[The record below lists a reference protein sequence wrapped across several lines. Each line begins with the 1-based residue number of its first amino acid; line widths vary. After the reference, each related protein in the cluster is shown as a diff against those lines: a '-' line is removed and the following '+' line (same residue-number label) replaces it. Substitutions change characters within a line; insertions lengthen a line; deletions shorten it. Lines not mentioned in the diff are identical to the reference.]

1 MVESNGVND
10 VARRVWIDDRNAIFR
25 RGLAGAL
32 TDSVFVVAGESES
45 LTPPPTLEDVGILL
59 FDLEHLQRVRLLPG
73 VSSVR
78 LVALA
83 SAEYEE
89 LLFQSLE
96 AGVAGILVRRTLT
109 PAALSGYLEAVAS
122 GGTALPAALLNRLVT
137 HLAGSGRHGLQD
149 SLGGREVDVL
159 RLLADGSST
168 REIAAELAYSERTVK
183 NIVHDLLLKLDC
195 RTRAQ
200 AVGLA
205 TRRGVI

>member
-1 MVESNGVND
+1 VVESNPVD
-10 VARRVWIDDRNAIFR
+10 DDARRVWIDDRNAIFR

-32 TDSVFVVAGESES
+32 TDSMFVVAGESE
-45 LTPPPTLEDVGILL
+45 TLSPAPVLDDVGILL

-73 VSSVR
+73 ASSVR

-89 LLFQSLE
+89 LLLEGLE

-122 GGTALPAALLNRLVT
+122 GGTALPAALMKRLVT
-137 HLAGSGRHGLQD
+137 NLAGGGRQCLPD
-149 SLGGREVDVL
+149 ALGGREVDVL
-159 RLLADGSST
+159 RLLAGGSST
-168 REIAAELAYSERTVK
+168 REIAVELAYSERTVK

>member
-1 MVESNGVND
+1 VD
-10 VARRVWIDDRNAIFR
+10 DDARRVWIDDRNAIFR

-32 TDSVFVVAGESES
+32 TDSMFVVAGESE
-45 LTPPPTLEDVGILL
+45 TLSPAPVLDDVGILL

-73 VSSVR
+73 ASSVR

-89 LLFQSLE
+89 LLLEGLE

-122 GGTALPAALLNRLVT
+122 GGTALPAALMKRLVT
-137 HLAGSGRHGLQD
+137 NLAGGGRQCLPD
-149 SLGGREVDVL
+149 ALGGREVDVL
-159 RLLADGSST
+159 RLLAGGSST
-168 REIAAELAYSERTVK
+168 REIAVELAYSERTVK